1 MINSKYKVI
10 NNKLLKKGK
19 TYQWLITGV
28 AGFIGSRTAELLLNN
43 NSYVIGIDNLNDYYD
58 VRIKRYR
65 LNNLNKN
72 KNFSF
77 YKTDIENLN
86 EKNKKRNKTRIRIFK
101 MIKMEKFLAQSMR
114 NKKTKTLKPA

>member
-1 MINSKYKVI
+1 MKNV
-10 NNKLLKKGK
+10 
-19 TYQWLITGV
+19 LITGV

-43 NSYVIGIDNLNDYYD
+43 NSCVIGIDNLNDYYD

-86 EKNKKRNKTRIRIFK
+86 EVKSIFQNNKIDAVIN
-101 MIKMEKFLAQSMR
+101 LAARAGVRFSLE
-114 NKKTKTLKPA
+114 NPFIYSSTNYT

>member
-1 MINSKYKVI
+1 MI
-10 NNKLLKKGK
+10 
-19 TYQWLITGV
+19 
-28 AGFIGSRTAELLLNN
+28 AGFIGSRTAESLLNN
-43 NSYVIGIDNLNDYYD
+43 KFTVLGIDNLNDYYD

-86 EKNKKRNKTRIRIFK
+86 EVKFISEVS
-101 MIKMEKFLAQSMR
+101 IK
-114 NKKTKTLKPA
+114 